1 MEIMDVT
8 EILKDACKQVYDQT
22 KGLIGTQ
29 EGNEGQ
35 GRGAGGDVSRKID
48 IVAESAVIEFV
59 RRHDFRPTII
69 SEECGRIEGRDEGIL
84 VLDAIDGTNNTVREI
99 PFYCCSIAYARNSK
113 LTSTIHATVM
123 DLSNGDLYH
132 ASDKQGAF
140 LNNKEVHIV
149 KSPDF
154 AGDHDLSDML
164 VGLNISG
171 MPKNLIMSLA
181 NVISEVNHIR
191 QFGANA
197 LELCYLAR
205 GFLDAYIDIRGKIR
219 ATDVAAAYLILR
231 EAGGKL
237 YDNDGYELDCELDNN
252 TRLSFV
258 AAANEDIYN
267 RIAGLLKSQ

>member
-1 MEIMDVT
+1 
-8 EILKDACKQVYDQT
+8 
-22 KGLIGTQ
+22 
-29 EGNEGQ
+29 
-35 GRGAGGDVSRKID
+35 
-48 IVAESAVIEFV
+48 
-59 RRHDFRPTII
+59 
-69 SEECGRIEGRDEGIL
+69 
-84 VLDAIDGTNNTVREI
+84 
-99 PFYCCSIAYARNSK
+99 
-113 LTSTIHATVM
+113 
-123 DLSNGDLYH
+123 
-132 ASDKQGAF
+132 
-140 LNNKEVHIV
+140 
-149 KSPDF
+149 
-154 AGDHDLSDML
+154 
-164 VGLNISG
+164 
-171 MPKNLIMSLA
+171 MSLA

>member
-1 MEIMDVT
+1 
-8 EILKDACKQVYDQT
+8 
-22 KGLIGTQ
+22 
-29 EGNEGQ
+29 
-35 GRGAGGDVSRKID
+35 
-48 IVAESAVIEFV
+48 
-59 RRHDFRPTII
+59 
-69 SEECGRIEGRDEGIL
+69 
-84 VLDAIDGTNNTVREI
+84 
-99 PFYCCSIAYARNSK
+99 
-113 LTSTIHATVM
+113 
-123 DLSNGDLYH
+123 
-132 ASDKQGAF
+132 
-140 LNNKEVHIV
+140 V
-149 KSPDF
+149 KSLDF
-154 AGDHDLSDML
+154 AGDHDLSDVL